1 MTRNL
6 FLLVAAAALSCVVSC
21 GGNHNDYDASGTF
34 EAEEVTVSSEA
45 DGRIIELNVT
55 EGSLLYAGQEYGLI
69 DTVQLYLQKCRIEAG
84 IQAALTKK
92 VDVTV
97 QTASLSQR
105 IEVNKKERKRV
116 KNLIDAKSAN
126 QKQLDDLNSSIS
138 ILESEYEA
146 TVASLNQTNAAID
159 AEVLSLKTQIEQVNE
174 RLARCRVTSPI
185 TGTVL
190 VRYAKAGELTGAGR
204 PLFKVAD
211 VSNMTLRAYISASQ
225 LADVKLGQ
233 PVTIY
238 ADDSGKGLREYQGRV
253 SWISDAAEFTPKTIK
268 NRDERVNLVYAVK
281 ISFVNDGY
289 VKIGMYGDVE
299 FR

>member
-6 FLLVAAAALSCVVSC
+6 FLLVAAVALSCVVSC

-55 EGSLLYAGQEYGLI
+55 EGSLLYAGQVYGLI

-146 TVASLNQTNAAID
+146 TVASLNQANAAID

-233 PVTIY
+233 SVTIY
-238 ADDSGKGLREYQGRV
+238 ADDSGKGQREYQGRV
-253 SWISDAAEFTPKTIK
+253 SWISDAAEFTPKTIQT
-268 NRDERVNLVYAVK
+268 RDERVNLVYAVK

-289 VKIGMYGDVE
+289 VKIGMYGDVK